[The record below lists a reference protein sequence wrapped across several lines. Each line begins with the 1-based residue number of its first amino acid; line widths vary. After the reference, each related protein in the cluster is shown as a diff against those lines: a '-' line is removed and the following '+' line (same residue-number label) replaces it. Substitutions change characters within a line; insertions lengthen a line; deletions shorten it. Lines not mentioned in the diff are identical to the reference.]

1 MPDLKSQPELRGA
14 YFLYLFLWTKRSK
27 PRREK
32 EFVNALGSHS
42 ELCSGSAEWQELNY
56 WSTNST
62 KILREV
68 A

>member
-1 MPDLKSQPELRGA
+1 M
-14 YFLYLFLWTKRSK
+14 YLFLWTKRSK